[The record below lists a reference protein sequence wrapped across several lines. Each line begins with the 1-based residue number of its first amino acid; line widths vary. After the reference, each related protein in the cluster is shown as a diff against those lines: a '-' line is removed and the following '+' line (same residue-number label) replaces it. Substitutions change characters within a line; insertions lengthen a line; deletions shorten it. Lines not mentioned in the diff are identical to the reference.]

1 VPYLITGDRYYA
13 DEMSYWANY
22 VLLRTFQDRFSKAR
36 GGSKGLLQ
44 SNEIR
49 GIAWGLRNMVDAA
62 AYLPDGDPVKDYL
75 AEKILNNLKWADYCV
90 EAHVTPLG
98 TYFEGQAPEQAG
110 TKIWAIPRPWM
121 NNYVAWSLDHA
132 IRQGFQGGG
141 KLRDRLASFQLKL
154 FTSPEYK
161 RSYAGAY
168 TLIIG
173 RKLDDERI
181 EYFKT
186 LAQVFDAT
194 YGNPPGKATPFS
206 GYYGV
211 DARLMLMIARRNSWA
226 GAEEAYEFLFPQL
239 AIPSVEVPV
248 PDLARRAGWALAF
261 EGEP

>member
-1 VPYLITGDRYYA
+1 
-13 DEMSYWANY
+13 
-22 VLLRTFQDRFSKAR
+22 
-36 GGSKGLLQ
+36 
-44 SNEIR
+44 
-49 GIAWGLRNMVDAA
+49 MVDAA

-75 AEKILNNLKWADYCV
+75 AEKVLNNLKWADKYA
-90 EAHVTPLG
+90 ETHVTPLG
-98 TYFEGQAPEQAG
+98 THFEGQAPEQAG
-110 TKIWAIPRPWM
+110 TKVWAIPRLWM
-121 NNYVAWSLDHA
+121 NNYVAWSIDHA
-132 IRQGFQGGG
+132 IRQGFQGGE
-141 KLRDRLASFQLKL
+141 KLRDRLATFQLKL

-161 RSYAGAY
+161 RPYAGAY
-168 TLIIG
+168 TLIVG
-173 RKLDDERI
+173 RKLDDKHI

-206 GYYGV
+206 GYYGP
-211 DARLMLMIARRNSWA
+211 DARLMLMIARRNGWA